1 MSTEAQF
8 HEGQVVWY
16 TDWYTDGNLDKKLAV
31 ITKVVEKNP
40 AQYDVAKDG
49 DSSKTVCGEGIDE
62 AVSVQALS

>member
-16 TDWYTDGNLDKKLAV
+16 TDGWLDKKLAV

-62 AVSVQALS
+62 AGSVQALS